1 MIAYA
6 LIIGVILFLAFL
18 GLYYEH
24 KEKQILKRCVI
35 GSKWQTKKEFADI
48 AFDSFV
54 IKNMYDSVY
63 DGVEFEVEYSDG
75 DIGFVMF
82 DTLKS
87 EYEEVVE

>member
-1 MIAYA
+1 MIVYA
-6 LIIGVILFLAFL
+6 LIIGVMIFLVCL
-18 GLYYEH
+18 SLHYEH